1 MNSYPKIS
9 VLIVEDNK
17 MYALKLKS
25 WLHFL
30 DINTIQIVDS
40 LEDAIVTIEQSN
52 PHIILLDNYLPSQ
65 KGVDAI
71 TYIKKISP
79 QSSII
84 LISANFS
91 IDDIATAIQNGVDH
105 IFDKNT
111 TEKEAFKIIID
122 KIILSKEK
130 KISFWDRL
138 KLFRNNENASKNKN
152 IAIVEDNKMFSFFL
166 TWSLNQLEHE
176 HNVNVFSTAAEFY
189 VYLKNNHPDH
199 VFLDYHLPDSN
210 GEEIIK
216 HIKATNPVANIT
228 IISSQTDTDTA
239 LKLKAL
245 GVNNYFIKDE
255 NAKVNFKKVISE
267 LDL

>member
-1 MNSYPKIS
+1 MNNYPKIS

-40 LEDAIVTIEQSN
+40 LEDAILTIEESN

-71 TYIKKISP
+71 ANIKKTSP

-122 KIILSKEK
+122 KIVISKEK
-130 KISFWDRL
+130 NISFWDRL
-138 KLFRNNENASKNKN
+138 NPTCSKY
-152 IAIVEDNKMFSFFL
+152 
-166 TWSLNQLEHE
+166 QLK
-176 HNVNVFSTAAEFY
+176 S
-189 VYLKNNHPDH
+189 
-199 VFLDYHLPDSN
+199 
-210 GEEIIK
+210 
-216 HIKATNPVANIT
+216 
-228 IISSQTDTDTA
+228 
-239 LKLKAL
+239 
-245 GVNNYFIKDE
+245 
-255 NAKVNFKKVISE
+255 
-267 LDL
+267 

>member
-1 MNSYPKIS
+1 MNNYPKIS

-30 DINTIQIVDS
+30 DINAIQIVDS
-40 LEDAIVTIEQSN
+40 LEEATSIIDESN
-52 PHIILLDNYLPSQ
+52 PSIILLDNYLPSQ
-65 KGVDAI
+65 KGVD
-71 TYIKKISP
+71 YIAYLKKISP

-91 IDDIATAIQNGVDH
+91 IDDIAAAIQNGVDH

-122 KIILSKEK
+122 KIVVSKAK

-138 KLFRNNENASKNKN
+138 KIFRSNENATKNKN

-189 VYLKNNHPDH
+189 VYLKTNHPDH

-216 HIKATNPVANIT
+216 YIKATNPVASIT

-239 LKLKAL
+239 LKLKDL
-245 GVNNYFIKDE
+245 GVNNYFVKDE
-255 NAKVNFKKVISE
+255 NAKVNFKKVISD